1 MKKRL
6 ELNSAANARR
16 LAGVL
21 LLGCFTAAF
30 LRADSAPDPAPASGT
45 AVAAI
50 PAPDAVLVGG
60 PASLSLG
67 AEALL
72 ELPDGWRFVPRDQ
85 LPAFWRGQD
94 RKAGAWDRGVALDP
108 AGHELR
114 LLFEPCG
121 RVAAEAGLQS
131 ATLLERAQA
140 LERTA
145 HPDAARELRWQQDPL
160 WDADAAFLSLSAV
173 WRLNDEESAALHR
186 RWLGR
191 AGVLKLDWS
200 GPQDQADAVQ
210 GSLDALRQG
219 LTWAPG
225 QAYPAAPLAGAPAA
239 KLSLDA
245 LALDCLVGRVVLN
258 PAPENGVPI
267 WARVALGLAALVLLG
282 LGLYKAVLGLKAWLE
297 ERRRAR
303 EDAARLDKL
312 EKDYGGRAE
321 DVEEIE
327 E

>member
-1 MKKRL
+1 MRRKPKTLDRQ
-6 ELNSAANARR
+6 NARL

-21 LLGCFTAAF
+21 LLGLIAAAP
-30 LRADSAPDPAPASGT
+30 LCADSAPDAAPATET
-45 AVAAI
+45 ASVAI
-50 PAPDAVLVGG
+50 PAPDAVIVSG

-67 AEALL
+67 AEARL
-72 ELPDGWRFVPRDQ
+72 ELPEGWRFVARDQ

-94 RKAGAWDRGVALDP
+94 KKLGAWDRGVVLDA

-121 RVAAEAGLQS
+121 RVASEAGLQS

-140 LERTA
+140 LERAA

-160 WDADAAFLSLSAV
+160 WDGAAAILSLSAV
-173 WRLNDEESAALHR
+173 WRLNDEESASLHL

-191 AGVLKLDWS
+191 AGVLKLDLRV
-200 GPQDQADAVQ
+200 PLDQADAARA
-210 GSLDALRQG
+210 SLDVLRQA
-219 LTWAPG
+219 LQWAPG
-225 QAYPAAPLAGAPAA
+225 QAYPPSPAAGAPAS

-245 LALDCLVGRVVLN
+245 LALDCLVGRGVLS
-258 PAPENGVPI
+258 PSADAGSSFGT
-267 WARVALGLAALVLLG
+267 RVALGLGLLLLLG
-282 LGLYKAVLGLKAWLE
+282 WGLYKAVLGLRAWLE
-297 ERRRAR
+297 ARRRAQA
-303 EDAARLDKL
+303 DAARLDKL
-312 EKDYGGRAE
+312 EKEYGGRAE